1 MNAFR
6 KATEDKSWVLGPLL
20 ELPHVVHAAVLSGDG
35 FIEGR
40 SPDLAEADAEGAAA
54 MMSALQGAAR
64 ATTQAFSGNPKPRL
78 RQTIIESDDGYVF
91 VIPAGGNAYLAVF
104 TSLEVNLGVV
114 AHQMQIQV
122 KSLGEKVMTS
132 SPREPVRDAAG

>member
-6 KATEDKSWVLGPLL
+6 KATEGKSWVLGPLL

-40 SPDLAEADAEGAAA
+40 SADLTQEEAEGAAA

-64 ATTQAFSGNPKPRL
+64 AATQAFSGNPKPRL
-78 RQTIIESDDGYVF
+78 RQTIIESDDGFVF

-104 TSLEVNLGVV
+104 ASPEVNLGVV
-114 AHQMQIQV
+114 AHQMQVQV

-132 SPREPVRDAAG
+132 PAREPAGDAQG